1 MQPGVRVRLPCG
13 HREGVPAFLLRSNSN
28 AVAKYARHLL
38 SPTPLPPPGAS
49 LVAGEAGGAER
60 TWTVPAWMG
69 GAEGASEGEE
79 TPLLRLATGKGRHR
93 FFLLLSEGERRAARE
108 VEVEGQARRT
118 LRTGVAFAL
127 PPGVGDAQS
136 LLMLPAE
143 LEEDVVGTVVETK
156 KGSVLVALDHTE
168 CLPPSLRRPLGVRK
182 GAVQKVYYDD
192 DDDEGE
198 ADKGRGGDGERRKEE
213 EEEVR
218 AELERRREWTN
229 RVRALHPA
237 AAEAAERE
245 WAREGAMEGARE
257 GARVGSI
264 RLEA

>member
-13 HREGVPAFLLRSNSN
+13 HGEGVTAFLLRSNSN
-28 AVAKYARHLL
+28 AVAKYARHL

-49 LVAGEAGGAER
+49 LVAGEAGGAKQ

-245 WAREGAMEGARE
+245 WAREGARE

>member
-13 HREGVPAFLLRSNSN
+13 HGEGVPAFLLRSNSN
-28 AVAKYARHLL
+28 AVAKYARHL

-49 LVAGEAGGAER
+49 LVAGEAGGAKR

-79 TPLLRLATGKGRHR
+79 TPLLRLATGKGKHR

-156 KGSVLVALDHTE
+156 KGSVLVALDHAE
-168 CLPPSLRRPLGVRK
+168 SLPPALRRPLGARK
-182 GAVQKVYYDD
+182 SAAQRVSSG
-192 DDDEGE
+192 DEGE
-198 ADKGRGGDGERRKEE
+198 ADTGRGSGERRKEEEE

-229 RVRALHPA
+229 RVRAFRPS

-245 WAREGAMEGARE
+245 WAREEGAR
-257 GARVGSI
+257 GGSI